1 MKRILFCM
9 LLILFQKAPG
19 YSQISNQGK
28 NSDSTN
34 QADSLQDENSKNYY
48 IQDNIKKIIKQV
60 LDEENES
67 NTGLFRL
74 ERTSKKVPLIKDY
87 INVIDTITIINID
100 LAISDGFIQDISIT
114 AAADGGKDTLHFK
127 NKVLISLLFFS
138 QSLNDRIGIIGKTT
152 NSKLKGCFIRLGDV
166 IGYYPNVGKNFIPDD
181 QIIHLDNSNTQVQ
194 LSKKIS
200 LNYLFDI
207 RVYSDVLGTFFNQPN
222 GIANTEGS
230 LKIVTNTNNI
240 NDSRFVALNYL
251 KPYFGVSKFD
261 NSFGVTAT
269 DTLLNRIGRQ
279 NLLQRSWLNY
289 GLSLNLFKYWF
300 TGASRY
306 DALGV
311 NIGHNGYLSRVV
323 NRPSDTSNV
332 LINNWYAELF
342 FEFKVND
349 FFGIDICSR
358 LLSSNIPNIQNVN
371 NNKSRLLF
379 NPKVELYYKQ
389 PKKQSRLYLR
399 FNSFIDDKERDNG
412 FFQLQLG
419 YSKNL
424 NEIIED

>member
-1 MKRILFCM
+1 MKRISFC
-9 LLILFQKAPG
+9 LSLILFQTVCGFCQVNNNVPKNDSTKNNDTA
-19 YSQISNQGK
+19 QGK
-28 NSDSTN
+28 HN
-34 QADSLQDENSKNYY
+34 QNYY
-48 IQDNIKKIIKQV
+48 SKDDITKIIKEV
-60 LDEENES
+60 LSEDTES
-67 NTGLFRL
+67 SIGVFKL
-74 ERTSKKVPLIKDY
+74 ESFGKRIPLIQNH
-87 INVIDTITIINID
+87 IIIIDSLDVLSIE
-100 LAISDGFIQDISIT
+100 LAISDGFIQDVSIEAIST
-114 AAADGGKDTLHFK
+114 KEKDTLHFK

-138 QSLNDRIGIIGKTT
+138 QSLNDEIEIVGKTT
-152 NSKLKGCFIRLGDV
+152 TFLKESYVRLGDV
-166 IGYYPNVGKNFIPDD
+166 IGYYTYAGKNFIPDD
-181 QIIHLDNSNTQVQ
+181 QLIRLDNSQKKIQ

-207 RVYSDVLGTFFNQPN
+207 RVYSDILATFFNQPN

-240 NDSRFVALNYL
+240 NDSRFVVLNYL
-251 KPYFGVSKFD
+251 KPYFGISKFD
-261 NSFGVTAT
+261 NRFGVTNT
-269 DTLLNRIGRQ
+269 DTLLNRINRQ

-289 GLSLNLFKYWF
+289 GLGLNIFKYWF

-306 DALGV
+306 DALGI

-323 NRPSDTSNV
+323 NKPADTTNV

-358 LLSSNIPNIQNVN
+358 LLTSNIPNIHNVN
-371 NNKSRLLF
+371 NNKSTLLF

-399 FNSFIDDKERDNG
+399 FNSFIDDKERNNG